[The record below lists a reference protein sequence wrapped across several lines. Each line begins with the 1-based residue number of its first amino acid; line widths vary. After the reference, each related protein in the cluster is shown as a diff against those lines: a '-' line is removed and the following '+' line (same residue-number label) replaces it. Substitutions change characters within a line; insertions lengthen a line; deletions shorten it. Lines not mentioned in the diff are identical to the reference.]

1 MSDHE
6 KLGRGEYL
14 VAALLLI
21 ALVGNCQGSA
31 RAQSTIQIEKPYDPQ
46 AERLEAEK
54 LNRVKKFC
62 KARPDC
68 VEKNL
73 SAAEEFQNI
82 RLRVQ
87 TPTAYWHGYR
97 WVRMPPPLEV
107 TEKSAKIRKGLSYI
121 HRSNLVQVNGNFVLD
136 AEPALHQAKET
147 LWHYWIDYDS
157 ECWLIG
163 EDIPATN
170 LYACYDYGQRVLLEK
185 PYVEK

>member
-31 RAQSTIQIEKPYDPQ
+31 SAQIEKPYDPQ
-46 AERLEAEK
+46 MERLQAEN
-54 LNRVKKFC
+54 LNRVKKLC

-73 SAAEEFQNI
+73 SAAEEFQGI

-97 WVRMPPPLEV
+97 WVRMPPPVEV
-107 TEKSAKIRKGLSYI
+107 SETSAKIRKGLSYI
-121 HRSNLVQVNGNFVLD
+121 HRSNLVEVNGNFVLD
-136 AEPALHQAKET
+136 AETALYQAKET

-163 EDIPATN
+163 EDVPNTN
-170 LYACYDYGQRVLLEK
+170 LYACYDYGQRTLLEK
-185 PYVEK
+185 THAEK